1 MDKRNFRRRA
11 THSNLIKKSA
21 ESQTVSKDSDEEDMF
36 VKASQNSSK
45 KLSNTQRLRMIESQS
60 KPQNQENIQS
70 NSDNNTVQK
79 NKNIQ
84 LSPTLLFSNRSND
97 SLSAKKTYHVSPK
110 APSKNDGKDSPS
122 EVHRSPELIKK
133 SQQTSSLNYTKKRI
147 AQSPKTSVQKKQ
159 RKIINEIENQEY
171 NYVDLETFFRKCG
184 ITLSDQQIYSIENDS
199 LTTAKK
205 VQEVICS
212 GIIPK
217 NQVITDW
224 QTYLEDVN
232 NLKKLMEPTIVTG
245 EQRLLGSSTGSSVV
259 RILLQVPVL
268 QTEIIQSLLTKLIDS
283 VLIADSI
290 EEVQWTRLLLQQLR
304 FLETINEPEVLTAR
318 LEELLEASPIWF
330 QQELIVILPDIV
342 TDPYH
347 QAIAEILCRL
357 MEEHS
362 ELTNGIIHCI
372 GNLSLGT
379 EYQEELR
386 QNILKILS
394 SNDCAISNM
403 SELVKFCIADCSSI
417 ETFQKILK
425 VVRELDIKPLDGEN
439 FEEYYTSQTLIVQA
453 LKLNMRL
460 SKKLSNAVATVLFD
474 TFETGPTSIDLI
486 LLLLLCNCTTTFK
499 KKGENILKKQIK
511 CGYYRASL
519 LNEFYDGFKEV
530 AKDLQETALNESST
544 LLKSGDQTLVKFAET
559 WIRRQFKVHSKILHK
574 QQEIIGRIIL
584 LMGNN
589 DQTAKN
595 ALGVFRTMT
604 VSNDEKRY
612 LQNHCNHLRI
622 LIDKIDQFDL
632 DEVATLNDI
641 LYALCIDSNST
652 SNSLEEDLM
661 MLFHKQLASA
671 DSFIVCKGVAGAV
684 MAIKHSAQNRDSLSS
699 AKKLFNEVV
708 LAVQDCPR
716 AQGLFYDNISEII
729 SDENI
734 QIDHRFLSTIATL
747 FENKFLTTC
756 LSDKKRYRG
765 DLVPKFELTSQS
777 NLLVFFGETKYGAIV
792 PALFRLMKICFLK
805 FPHRDSDEL
814 MTCAILMP
822 KDLETP
828 EPRTLDMI
836 FYCINWYRELIN
848 AYVIKDDSIIKRQV
862 IQRLD
867 NLMHLQGEL
876 FIALSVLDNRY
887 KPPPCY
893 FSKIPPPPFMRLEKK
908 SGKKSKKSADK
919 NSSVTKHK
927 IKNTFNDSSEWEF
940 WEMGSLL
947 CIKNL
952 MYFRRLDASVAHL
965 LETDIDNGL
974 KTRHVCF
981 LVKELLSMLADETMA
996 TRNFV
1001 DDLVKL
1007 LPKIC
1012 SRLKYLVQ
1020 EIRDEPEDKEDC
1032 KQTIK
1037 LLFDLLSKI
1046 LAWKGF
1052 DVPLNNEI
1060 LKTALKTLAEQC
1072 DQSNINLQSKR
1083 ETVSASYTY
1092 FESLSDIATHI
1103 SLAYSLVNLCKELMK
1118 HSKTF
1123 TDRNLDRQSKM
1134 AYGFLCL
1141 EWTDDQHV
1149 GPVFNSSVTGLLKN
1163 WMDYEQARLNCITHI
1178 LEGLPEEVENMEK
1191 PRENLESLR
1200 TISRTNFHY
1209 FYRTLFD
1216 GLISGIRLA
1225 LSATNTEGQKIHVW
1239 HQAGKNL
1246 KLLLLICRKIPTKNV
1261 LRVYLRCMPIFLK
1274 QFINCG
1280 IPVLEKIL
1288 RYQPDEITKITKLIQ
1303 AGTKFLNAV
1312 CCHATEKKDISLTN
1326 LVPAAKLIV
1335 EQLLYQ
1341 IKAMLVANHSS
1352 PAFWM
1357 GNLINKNL
1365 DGEQILS
1372 QNTADEQSIPDVTND
1387 TKFDE
1392 NDLQS
1397 NVLSD
1402 VESSIFD
1409 LEADDDDDNDSD
1421 NDNEDDAT
1429 TNDNEQVLYNSD

>member
-1 MDKRNFRRRA
+1 
-11 THSNLIKKSA
+11 
-21 ESQTVSKDSDEEDMF
+21 
-36 VKASQNSSK
+36 
-45 KLSNTQRLRMIESQS
+45 
-60 KPQNQENIQS
+60 
-70 NSDNNTVQK
+70 
-79 NKNIQ
+79 
-84 LSPTLLFSNRSND
+84 
-97 SLSAKKTYHVSPK
+97 
-110 APSKNDGKDSPS
+110 
-122 EVHRSPELIKK
+122 
-133 SQQTSSLNYTKKRI
+133 
-147 AQSPKTSVQKKQ
+147 
-159 RKIINEIENQEY
+159 
-171 NYVDLETFFRKCG
+171 
-184 ITLSDQQIYSIENDS
+184 
-199 LTTAKK
+199 
-205 VQEVICS
+205 
-212 GIIPK
+212 
-217 NQVITDW
+217 
-224 QTYLEDVN
+224 
-232 NLKKLMEPTIVTG
+232 
-245 EQRLLGSSTGSSVV
+245 
-259 RILLQVPVL
+259 
-268 QTEIIQSLLTKLIDS
+268 
-283 VLIADSI
+283 
-290 EEVQWTRLLLQQLR
+290 
-304 FLETINEPEVLTAR
+304 
-318 LEELLEASPIWF
+318 
-330 QQELIVILPDIV
+330 
-342 TDPYH
+342 
-347 QAIAEILCRL
+347 
-357 MEEHS
+357 
-362 ELTNGIIHCI
+362 
-372 GNLSLGT
+372 
-379 EYQEELR
+379 
-386 QNILKILS
+386 
-394 SNDCAISNM
+394 
-403 SELVKFCIADCSSI
+403 I
-417 ETFQKILK
+417 ETFQKVLK
-425 VVRELDIKPLDGEN
+425 VIRQLDIKPLDGEN
-439 FEEYYTSQTLIVQA
+439 CEEYYTSQMLIVQA

-460 SKKLSNAVATVLFD
+460 SKKLSNAVVTILFD
-474 TFETGPTSIDLI
+474 TYEQGPTSIDFI
-486 LLLLLCNCTTTFK
+486 LLLLLCNCSTTFK

-519 LNEFYDGFKEV
+519 LNDFYDGFKEV
-530 AKDLQETALNESST
+530 ARDLQTTALNESST
-544 LLKSGDQTLVKFAET
+544 LLKSGDTTLVKFADD
-559 WIRRQFKVHSKILHK
+559 WIRQQFKIHSKILHI
-574 QQEIIGRIIL
+574 QQEIIGKIIL

-595 ALGVFRTMT
+595 ALAIFQAMT
-604 VSNDEKRY
+604 VADDEKRY

-622 LIDKIDQFDL
+622 LIDKIDQLDL

-652 SNSLEEDLM
+652 SNALEEDLM

-729 SDENI
+729 ANESI
-734 QIDHRFLSTIATL
+734 QIDHRFLTTIVKS
-747 FENKFLTTC
+747 FENKFAETC
-756 LSDKKRYRG
+756 LSHKDDYRG
-765 DLVPKFELTSQS
+765 DLVPKFELNSQF
-777 NLLVFFGETKYGAIV
+777 NYYVLFGETKYGAIV
-792 PALFRLMKICFLK
+792 PALFRLIKICFKKIPGNL
-805 FPHRDSDEL
+805 DEL
-814 MTCAILMP
+814 MSCAILMP

-848 AYVIKDDSIIKRQV
+848 AFVIKDDPIIKRQV

-876 FIALSVLDNRY
+876 YIALSILDNRY

-893 FSKIPPPPFMRLEKK
+893 FTKIPPPPFIRLEKK
-908 SGKKSKKSADK
+908 SSKKSKKSADK
-919 NSSVTKHK
+919 NSSINKDNS
-927 IKNTFNDSSEWEF
+927 IKNKTKNDSNDSSEWEF

-947 CIKNL
+947 CIKNT

-974 KTRHVCF
+974 KTSHVCF

-996 TRNFV
+996 TRHFV

-1012 SRLKYLVQ
+1012 SQLKYLVQ
-1020 EIRDEPEDKEDC
+1020 EIRDEPESKEDC

-1037 LLFDLLSKI
+1037 LLFELLSKI

-1052 DVPLNNEI
+1052 DVPSNNEI

-1072 DQSNINLQSKR
+1072 DRSNINLQSKR
-1083 ETVSASYTY
+1083 ETISASYTY
-1092 FESLSDIATHI
+1092 FESLSDIVTHI

-1118 HSKTF
+1118 HSKIF
-1123 TDRNLDRQSKM
+1123 ADRNRERQSKM

-1163 WMDYEQARLNCITHI
+1163 WMDYEEFRLDRITNV
-1178 LEGLPEEVENMEK
+1178 LENLPEEVENLER
-1191 PRENLESLR
+1191 PRSNLETMR
-1200 TISRTNFHY
+1200 TISRVNFHH
-1209 FYRTLFD
+1209 FFRTLFD

-1225 LSATNTEGQKIHVW
+1225 LSATNTEGQKVQVW

-1246 KLLLLICRKIPTKNV
+1246 KLLMLICRKIPTKSV

-1288 RYQPDEITKITKLIQ
+1288 RYQPEEITKITKLIQ

-1372 QNTADEQSIPDVTND
+1372 QVR
-1387 TKFDE
+1387 
-1392 NDLQS
+1392 
-1397 NVLSD
+1397 
-1402 VESSIFD
+1402 
-1409 LEADDDDDNDSD
+1409 
-1421 NDNEDDAT
+1421 
-1429 TNDNEQVLYNSD
+1429 

>member
-1 MDKRNFRRRA
+1 MDKRNIRRRA
-11 THSNLIKKSA
+11 MHGNLFKKP
-21 ESQTVSKDSDEEDMF
+21 TISKSSDEEEDMF

-60 KPQNQENIQS
+60 KSQNQENSQL
-70 NSDNNTVQK
+70 NSGNDNTPKKKKQR
-79 NKNIQ
+79 
-84 LSPTLLFSNRSND
+84 SPTLSPKRSNNLLSSKKSPPVPTKTPSKDDDED
-97 SLSAKKTYHVSPK
+97 SLSEVETSP
-110 APSKNDGKDSPS
+110 P
-122 EVHRSPELIKK
+122 LIKK
-133 SQQTSSLNYTKKRI
+133 SQKIRSLNHTKKRI
-147 AQSPKTSVQKKQ
+147 TESPQTSVQKKQ
-159 RKIINEIENQEY
+159 RKNRNQIENDEDY
-171 NYVDLETFFRKCG
+171 NYVNLETFFRKCG
-184 ITLSDQQIYSIENDS
+184 ITISDSNDQQVFSIENDS
-199 LTTAKK
+199 LTTVKK
-205 VQEVICS
+205 VQEIICS
-212 GIIPK
+212 GVIPK

-224 QTYLEDVN
+224 KTYLEDVN
-232 NLKKLMEPTIVTG
+232 NVRKLMEPTIVTG
-245 EQRLLGSSTGSSVV
+245 EQRLLGSSAGSSVV

-268 QTEIIQSLLTKLIDS
+268 QTEIMESLLTKLVDS
-283 VLIADSI
+283 VLIANSMD
-290 EEVQWTRLLLQQLR
+290 EVQWTRLLLQQFR
-304 FLETINEPEVLTAR
+304 FLEIIHEPELLTTK

-330 QQELIVILPDIV
+330 QQELIVALPDIV

-347 QAIAEILCRL
+347 QTIAEILCRL
-357 MEEHS
+357 MEENK
-362 ELTNGIIHCI
+362 ELTNGVINCI

-379 EYQEELR
+379 EYHEELR
-386 QNILKILS
+386 QNILNILN
-394 SNDCAISNM
+394 SNNCPVSNM

-417 ETFQKILK
+417 ETFQKVLK
-425 VVRELDIKPLDGEN
+425 VIRQLDIKPLDGEN
-439 FEEYYTSQTLIVQA
+439 CEEYYTSQMLIVQA

-460 SKKLSNAVATVLFD
+460 SKKLSNAVVTILLD
-474 TFETGPTSIDLI
+474 TYEQGPTSIDFI
-486 LLLLLCNCTTTFK
+486 LLLLLCNCSTTFK

-519 LNEFYDGFKEV
+519 LNDFYDGFKEV
-530 AKDLQETALNESST
+530 ARDLQTTALNESST
-544 LLKSGDQTLVKFAET
+544 LLKSGDTTLVKFADD
-559 WIRRQFKVHSKILHK
+559 WIRQQFKIHSKILHI
-574 QQEIIGRIIL
+574 QQEIIGKIIL

-595 ALGVFRTMT
+595 ALAIFQAMT
-604 VSNDEKRY
+604 VADDEKRY

-622 LIDKIDQFDL
+622 LIDKIDQLDL

-652 SNSLEEDLM
+652 SNALEEDLM

-729 SDENI
+729 ANESI
-734 QIDHRFLSTIATL
+734 QIDHRFLTTIVKS
-747 FENKFLTTC
+747 FENKFAETC
-756 LSDKKRYRG
+756 LSHKDDYRG
-765 DLVPKFELTSQS
+765 DLVPKFELNSQF
-777 NLLVFFGETKYGAIV
+777 NYYVLFGETKYGAIV
-792 PALFRLMKICFLK
+792 PALFRLIKICFKKIPGNL
-805 FPHRDSDEL
+805 DEL
-814 MTCAILMP
+814 MSCAILMP

-836 FYCINWYRELIN
+836 FT
-848 AYVIKDDSIIKRQV
+848 DDPIIKRQV

-876 FIALSVLDNRY
+876 YIALSILDNRY

-893 FSKIPPPPFMRLEKK
+893 FTKIPPPPFIRLEK
-908 SGKKSKKSADK
+908 SILG
-919 NSSVTKHK
+919 NGFIIVY
-927 IKNTFNDSSEWEF
+927 KNT
-940 WEMGSLL
+940 
-947 CIKNL
+947 

-974 KTRHVCF
+974 KTSHVCF

-996 TRNFV
+996 TRHFV

-1012 SRLKYLVQ
+1012 SQLKYLVQ
-1020 EIRDEPEDKEDC
+1020 EIRDEPESKEDC

-1037 LLFDLLSKI
+1037 LLFELLSKI

-1052 DVPLNNEI
+1052 DVPSNNEI

-1072 DQSNINLQSKR
+1072 DRSNINLQSKR
-1083 ETVSASYTY
+1083 ETISASYTY
-1092 FESLSDIATHI
+1092 FESLSDIVTHI

-1118 HSKTF
+1118 HSKIF
-1123 TDRNLDRQSKM
+1123 ADRNRERQSKM

-1163 WMDYEQARLNCITHI
+1163 WMDYEEFRLDRITNV
-1178 LEGLPEEVENMEK
+1178 LENLPEEVENLER
-1191 PRENLESLR
+1191 PRSNLETMR
-1200 TISRTNFHY
+1200 TISRVNFHH
-1209 FYRTLFD
+1209 FFRTLFD

-1225 LSATNTEGQKIHVW
+1225 LSATNTEGQKVQVW

-1246 KLLLLICRKIPTKNV
+1246 KLLMLICRKIPTKSV

-1288 RYQPDEITKITKLIQ
+1288 RYQPEEITKITKLIQ

-1372 QNTADEQSIPDVTND
+1372 QNTSDEQSIPDVTND
-1387 TKFDE
+1387 NSLDD

-1397 NVLSD
+1397 DVLSD

-1409 LEADDDDDNDSD
+1409 LEAGGDEDDDD
-1421 NDNEDDAT
+1421 A